1 MPNHYRFPWYPEG
14 KYCLFTVA
22 YKVTGGHSVINRR
35 PSPCITWIGCA
46 GPTYLGHADF
56 VNIRDAMSYGQDHHA
71 NGLPRAVVSPP
82 TARSLAYVML
92 TSGTTGQPKG
102 VMIEHRGIMRLI
114 MPKKK
119 KKRPRDHYSQ
129 VFVWL
134 TYRIWPL
141 MPRP

>member
-1 MPNHYRFPWYPEG
+1 
-14 KYCLFTVA
+14 
-22 YKVTGGHSVINRR
+22 
-35 PSPCITWIGCA
+35 
-46 GPTYLGHADF
+46 
-56 VNIRDAMSYGQDHHA
+56 MSYGQDHHA

-119 KKRPRDHYSQ
+119 KKGHGTITVRCSCGSPIESG
-129 VFVWL
+129 L
-134 TYRIWPL
+134 
-141 MPRP
+141 